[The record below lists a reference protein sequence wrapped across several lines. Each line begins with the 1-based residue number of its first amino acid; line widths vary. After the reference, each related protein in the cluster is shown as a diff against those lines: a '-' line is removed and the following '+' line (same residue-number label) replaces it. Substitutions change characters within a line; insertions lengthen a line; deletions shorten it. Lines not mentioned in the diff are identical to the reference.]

1 MTVTNLVSRS
11 NHFVLEILSGLG
23 FDSRMNL
30 KDIKAKLLNRTVN
43 YIGTQDGFVIIVL
56 DDGTRLA
63 VCRDAEMNGP
73 GALMEV

>member
-1 MTVTNLVSRS
+1 MTVTNQASRS
-11 NHFVLEILSGLG
+11 SHFVLAILGGLG
-23 FDSRMNL
+23 FGSRMNL
-30 KDIKAKLLNRTVN
+30 KDIKAKLLNRTIN

>member
-1 MTVTNLVSRS
+1 MIATNWLSRS
-11 NHFVLEILSGLG
+11 TQFLLAIRGGLG
-23 FDSRMNL
+23 FISRMNL

>member
-1 MTVTNLVSRS
+1 MTVTKPPVRS
-11 NHFVLEILSGLG
+11 NRFVLAILSGLG
-23 FDSRMNL
+23 FGSRMTL

-63 VCRDAEMNGP
+63 VCRDAEINGP
-73 GALMEV
+73 SALMEV